1 MVGGLNFAIFEMAH
15 LGGRERGLLIGGATQ
30 IMIAGAEDHR
40 LLVLELH
47 RETVRTRE
55 ITF

>member
-1 MVGGLNFAIFEMAH
+1 MVEGLNFATFEMAR
-15 LGGRERGLLIGGATQ
+15 LGERGLLIGGAIQ
-30 IMIAGAEDHR
+30 IMIAGNEDHH